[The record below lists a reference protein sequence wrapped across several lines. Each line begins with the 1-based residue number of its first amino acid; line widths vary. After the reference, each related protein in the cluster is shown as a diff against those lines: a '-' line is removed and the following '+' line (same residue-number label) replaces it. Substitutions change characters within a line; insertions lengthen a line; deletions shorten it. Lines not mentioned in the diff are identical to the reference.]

1 MQLEQ
6 IRQLAE
12 ERNQAIGR
20 EYYPH
25 GAGLKDTLDLASV
38 LNSYAAL
45 NSRDVIQT
53 VMDALHATNDP
64 TEKRQLAYLL
74 GDCLEGYIQ
83 TAVSEV
89 DDAVATAESQRTVH
103 VDGKDVAFRQSA
115 ALMSNETDRLK
126 RLEIEAAR
134 RHVIR
139 DVNVQRRASLECV
152 RRLIKEDLGYPGY
165 TAFYHEL
172 KQVDFRGFSGLMQ
185 QFMKDTHDLYVRRLN
200 EWTQEELGV
209 AATECY
215 RHDITFIMRAVKFDP
230 YFPEE
235 RLKTTLVNTMAN
247 LGIDLRSQSNIIL
260 DLEKRPTKSPRAFV
274 VAAQV
279 PQEVYLV
286 VQPRGG
292 RDDYAAILHESGH
305 AEHFGN
311 TSTNLPYEFRWL
323 GDYSVTECFAFTME
337 LLTLDEGWLKQHLHM
352 PEDVIKEYQKYA
364 YTVLFYL
371 FRRYSS
377 KLEYELRLH
386 DEGDLEGKEHLYSE
400 VMEKNLI
407 VKHSAEL
414 YLSDVDP
421 GFYCANYLR
430 AWIMWAQLRK
440 YLRKEFGTEWF
451 NSQAAGAY
459 LKKVWALGQSLP
471 AELLVKE
478 FGYEG
483 LDIGPLKEEL
493 AAVLGGAPAV
503 AGVDA

>member
-1 MQLEQ
+1 
-6 IRQLAE
+6 
-12 ERNQAIGR
+12 
-20 EYYPH
+20 
-25 GAGLKDTLDLASV
+25 
-38 LNSYAAL
+38 
-45 NSRDVIQT
+45 
-53 VMDALHATNDP
+53 MDALHATNDP

-89 DDAVATAESQRTVH
+89 DDAVATAESKRTVV
-103 VDGKDVAFRQSA
+103 VDGKEVPFRQSA
-115 ALMSNETDRLK
+115 GLMSNETDRVK
-126 RLEIEAAR
+126 RLEIAAAR
-134 RHVIR
+134 SAVIH

-165 TAFYHEL
+165 TDFYHEL
-172 KQVDFRGFSGLMQ
+172 KQVDFRGFSQLMQ
-185 QFMKDTHDLYVRRLN
+185 QFMKDTHELYVRRLN
-200 EWTQEELGV
+200 EWTHEELGV
-209 AATECY
+209 DPSVCH
-215 RHDITFIMRAVKFDP
+215 RHDISFIMRAVKFDP

-235 RLKTTLVNTMAN
+235 RLKTTLVNTMTN
-247 LGIDLRSQSNIIL
+247 LGIDLRAQSNIIL

-337 LLTLDEGWLKQHLHM
+337 LLTLDEGWLKQHLNM

-386 DEGDLEGKEHLYSE
+386 DEGDLAGKEHLYSE

-407 VKHSAEL
+407 VKHAPEL

-440 YLRKEFGTEWF
+440 YLRKEFGNEWY
-451 NSQAAGAY
+451 NSHAAGAY
-459 LKKVWALGQSLP
+459 LKKVWSLGQSLP
-471 AELLVKE
+471 AELLVKQ
-478 FGYEG
+478 FGYDG

-493 AAVLGGAPAV
+493 FAVLGGAPVV
-503 AGVDA
+503 A